1 MSILFAIIFLVV
13 IFKCVGLVLGVC
25 GKLLGAVLSL
35 FGFILSIAVG
45 AIVFG
50 ISTAFALVLLCI
62 AAGWLLIKLKDRVF
76 RMDTESVR
84 LRDGDA
90 GLQNP
95 SRSLDKHGKIH

>member
-1 MSILFAIIFLVV
+1 MSLFIYKLRKREYNKPKKSSRFCLTGGEIMSILFAIIFLVV

-62 AAGWLLIKLKDRVF
+62 AAVWLLIKLIF
-76 RMDTESVR
+76 
-84 LRDGDA
+84 
-90 GLQNP
+90 
-95 SRSLDKHGKIH
+95 

>member
-13 IFKCVGLVLGVC
+13 IFKCVGLVL

-62 AAGWLLIKLKDRVF
+62 AAGWLLIKLIF
-76 RMDTESVR
+76 
-84 LRDGDA
+84 
-90 GLQNP
+90 
-95 SRSLDKHGKIH
+95 

>member
-45 AIVFG
+45 AVLFG
-50 ISTAFALVLLCI
+50 LSALVLLCI
-62 AAGWLLIKLKDRVF
+62 AAGWLLIKLIF
-76 RMDTESVR
+76 
-84 LRDGDA
+84 
-90 GLQNP
+90 
-95 SRSLDKHGKIH
+95 

>member
-50 ISTAFALVLLCI
+50 ISTAFVNINQLPI
-62 AAGWLLIKLKDRVF
+62 AKYLIWCYSSCLH
-76 RMDTESVR
+76 E
-84 LRDGDA
+84 L
-90 GLQNP
+90 
-95 SRSLDKHGKIH
+95 